1 MKPDGGVY
9 RRFLFQKTREWDL
22 RKVLEMAVL

>member
-1 MKPDGGVY
+1 MKRDGGVY
-9 RRFLFQKTREWDL
+9 RRFLFQETRELYL